1 MSDPNTPQDPSAAP
15 QQPVPPQPPVPP
27 QQPAAPQQPPAYS
40 APQPPVPPQQ
50 PAAPQY
56 GAPAAPQYGQ
66 PYAPVAQKTPILSIL
81 SLIGGI
87 IGIVGSFFYFGGLFA
102 IAAVIL
108 GFIGRNKEPQAKG
121 FWLTGIILGFVAIA
135 IEIIWIIVLVAIIAS
150 VGTSLN
156 TY

>member
-87 IGIVGSFFYFGGLFA
+87 ISIVGSFFYFGGLFA
-102 IAAVIL
+102 IAAVVL
-108 GFIGRNKEPQAKG
+108 GFLGRSKEPQAKG
-121 FWLTGIILGFVAIA
+121 FWLTGIILGFVAIV
-135 IEIIWIIVLVAIIAS
+135 IEIIWIIVLVAILAS
-150 VGTSLN
+150 VGSSLS
-156 TY
+156 Y

>member
-1 MSDPNTPQDPSAAP
+1 MSDPNAPQDPAG
-15 QQPVPPQPPVPP
+15 
-27 QQPAAPQQPPAYS
+27 APQQPPAYG
-40 APQPPVPPQQ
+40 APQQPPVPPQQ

-66 PYAPVAQKTPILSIL
+66 PYAPAPAQKSPILSIL

-87 IGIVGSFFYFGGLFA
+87 VGIVGSFFYFGGLFA

-108 GFIGRNKEPQAKG
+108 GFLGRSKEPQAKG

-135 IEIIWIIVLVAIIAS
+135 IEIIWIIVIVAILAS
-150 VGTSLN
+150 VGSSLS

>member
-1 MSDPNTPQDPSAAP
+1 MSDPNAPQDPAGGP
-15 QQPVPPQPPVPP
+15 QQPPAYGAPQQPPVPP
-27 QQPAAPQQPPAYS
+27 QQP
-40 APQPPVPPQQ
+40 VPPQ
-50 PAAPQY
+50 
-56 GAPAAPQYGQ
+56 
-66 PYAPVAQKTPILSIL
+66 KSPILSIL

-102 IAAVIL
+102 IAAVVL

-150 VGTSLN
+150 VSSSVN